1 MSQEQLNRYVVIRR
15 SLEGFLSVKEVAE
28 ALNLSTR
35 QVIRLRNGVR
45 ENGAEALIH
54 KNLGRKPVHA
64 ITDDLREKIVTLKT
78 SENYKD
84 ANFLHYQELLEK
96 HESIR

>member
-1 MSQEQLNRYVVIRR
+1 M
-15 SLEGFLSVKEVAE
+15 K
-28 ALNLSTR
+28 
-35 QVIRLRNGVR
+35 

-64 ITDDLREKIVTLKT
+64 ITDGLREKIVTLKI
-78 SENYKD
+78 SEDYKD

-96 HESIR
+96 HEAIRAVSYTHLDVYKRQVKRAAL